1 MSSINIQAIS
11 IPETAIILTSVA
23 IFLARKQRKIIL
35 LILILM
41 SVSIVSVL
49 VKNLNQ
55 TPRNTYIWVQIA
67 FTLILVYASIY
78 ALFRN
83 RVNEIC
89 AGLIYGGSAIYL
101 LKTNNLL
108 VFFCLIEIM
117 LVAGSYIIFGASTK
131 SSRAS
136 GLRYLKMHILAGTFI
151 LLGIIDH
158 YETFYTFN
166 FVKNNFYKIRLD
178 DYSTYKHIFLAVGLL
193 INSAIF
199 PFSAWLPDS
208 YPKATNSG
216 SLFLSI
222 FTTKISLFFLSKI
235 YWGEHSLIYFGIVT
249 TCYASLYFILEN
261 NLKRMSAYYMLI
273 QNGLILCVIGLGG
286 DKVEL
291 NFQYILSCS
300 AIYSFYMM
308 YITSYVSEMH
318 KINYF
323 VDLKF
328 EDKKQ
333 KVFLLILL
341 GFMLVIGLPYTISF
355 VSKYLMLESRNYWLI
370 YNLIYYSSIAI
381 CIGSFGKILSSIS
394 IGKDLKLKSFF
405 DKRDF
410 SYFLTLIILI
420 LGGSFFYSLLDIKIS
435 SNILI
440 SKFVDLV
447 VAILT
452 TKIFYK
458 LIENRKYN
466 LLLDVDWFYRGL
478 LMTVYKIL
486 LLGFIKL
493 KNAAISKKQ
502 TYKEAIGKLLVII
515 NGIETLGLNF
525 VIIFSLTLLLVVFF
539 FKI

>member
-55 TPRNTYIWVQIA
+55 TPCNSYIWVQIA
-67 FTLILVYASIY
+67 FTLILVYASFY

-178 DYSTYKHIFLAVGLL
+178 DYATYKHAFLAVGLL

-341 GFMLVIGLPYTISF
+341 GFILVIGLPYTISF
-355 VSKYLMLESRNYWLI
+355 VSKYLMLESRNSWLI

-381 CIGSFGKILSSIS
+381 CIGSFGKMLCGIS

-410 SYFLTLIILI
+410 SYFLTFIILI
-420 LGGSFFYSLLDIKIS
+420 LGGSFFYSKLDIRIS
-435 SNILI
+435 SSVLI

-493 KNAAISKKQ
+493 KNVAIAKKQ
-502 TYKEAIGKLLVII
+502 TYKEVIGKLLVIV

-525 VIIFSLTLLLVVFF
+525 VIIFSLTLLVVVFF
-539 FKI
+539 FQI